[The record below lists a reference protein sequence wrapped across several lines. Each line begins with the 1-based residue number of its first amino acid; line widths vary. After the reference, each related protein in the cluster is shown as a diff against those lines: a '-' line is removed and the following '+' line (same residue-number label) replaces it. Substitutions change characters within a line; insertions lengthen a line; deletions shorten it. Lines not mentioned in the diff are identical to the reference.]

1 MTPLSVLAN
10 QKGSKECRFSEFIL
24 VLENWDL
31 FLKCPWK
38 VLEFCFSEVVL
49 TMCSII
55 VLGVVR
61 SLLNLWPTDDLRGNE
76 VYVCYSDL
84 VELFHNIGI
93 SGTVLTLC
101 LFVDLG

>member
-1 MTPLSVLAN
+1 MSLDS
-10 QKGSKECRFSEFIL
+10 
-24 VLENWDL
+24 
-31 FLKCPWK
+31 PWK

-76 VYVCYSDL
+76 VYECYSDL
-84 VELFHNIGI
+84 VELYAQTCGFQFL
-93 SGTVLTLC
+93 VFL
-101 LFVDLG
+101 LGYAQSQVQHD

>member
-1 MTPLSVLAN
+1 M
-10 QKGSKECRFSEFIL
+10 
-24 VLENWDL
+24 
-31 FLKCPWK
+31 
-38 VLEFCFSEVVL
+38 
-49 TMCSII
+49 
-55 VLGVVR
+55 LGIVR

-101 LFVDLG
+101 SFIELFVTPASTNVQKMDNAIHWMKSLSTR